1 VAAGVGSRRGNLVAE
16 SRFVRPAMRNMS
28 TPNRVTMPKWP
39 AWVLFA
45 TMAACA
51 YPAVTASA
59 DAAGKQPAPAAS
71 PAPGPA
77 AIQPSSLASAFAS

>member
-1 VAAGVGSRRGNLVAE
+1 MQQRRK
-16 SRFVRPAMRNMS
+16 F
-28 TPNRVTMPKWP
+28 NRVTMPKWP

-59 DAAGKQPAPAAS
+59 GADRPEARATA
-71 PAPGPA
+71 
-77 AIQPSSLASAFAS
+77 QPSSLATALAR

>member
-1 VAAGVGSRRGNLVAE
+1 
-16 SRFVRPAMRNMS
+16 MRNMS

-59 DAAGKQPAPAAS
+59 DAAGKQPAPAA
-71 PAPGPA
+71 A
-77 AIQPSSLASAFAS
+77 AAVGQPSSLASAFAR

>member
-1 VAAGVGSRRGNLVAE
+1 MQQREKIG
-16 SRFVRPAMRNMS
+16 
-28 TPNRVTMPKWP
+28 RVTMPKWP

-59 DAAGKQPAPAAS
+59 AADQAPARAT
-71 PAPGPA
+71 A
-77 AIQPSSLASAFAS
+77 QPSSLASAFAR

>member
-1 VAAGVGSRRGNLVAE
+1 M
-16 SRFVRPAMRNMS
+16 RPRQKL
-28 TPNRVTMPKWP
+28 NRVTMPKWP

-59 DAAGKQPAPAAS
+59 DAAGKEPARAA
-71 PAPGPA
+71 A
-77 AIQPSSLASAFAS
+77 QPSSLASAFAR

>member
-1 VAAGVGSRRGNLVAE
+1 
-16 SRFVRPAMRNMS
+16 MRERQS
-28 TPNRVTMPKWP
+28 LNRETMPKWP

-59 DAAGKQPAPAAS
+59 DAAGREPARAAVQPD
-71 PAPGPA
+71 
-77 AIQPSSLASAFAS
+77 SLASALTR

>member
-1 VAAGVGSRRGNLVAE
+1 
-16 SRFVRPAMRNMS
+16 MS
-28 TPNRVTMPKWP
+28 TTNRVTMPKWP

-59 DAAGKQPAPAAS
+59 DAAGKQPAHAA
-71 PAPGPA
+71 A
-77 AIQPSSLASAFAS
+77 QPSSLASALAR

>member
-1 VAAGVGSRRGNLVAE
+1 MQQRSK
-16 SRFVRPAMRNMS
+16 F
-28 TPNRVTMPKWP
+28 NRVTMPKWP

-59 DAAGKQPAPAAS
+59 DADTAEAR
-71 PAPGPA
+71 
-77 AIQPSSLASAFAS
+77 AIAQPSSIASAFAR

>member
-1 VAAGVGSRRGNLVAE
+1 MQKSRK
-16 SRFVRPAMRNMS
+16 F
-28 TPNRVTMPKWP
+28 NRVTMPKWP

-59 DAAGKQPAPAAS
+59 DADQAKAPASA
-71 PAPGPA
+71 
-77 AIQPSSLASAFAS
+77 QPSSLASALAR